1 MTFKRRL
8 MNVNK
13 TLDKKSISN
22 LIDISYRKAG
32 LKDTVIFADQL
43 MYQGYEYSTK
53 SGSSICVDD
62 CLIPDDKAEII
73 EKSEQEVKD
82 IEAQYSSGLVT
93 QGEKYNKVIDIWSR
107 ANEKVANSL
116 MDTISTEKV
125 TNKEGEE
132 VDIFLNYFNHDKKR
146 LHYRLEM
153 IEKSSKKLSA
163 TIELLSLY
171 VNLKE
176 RKVSEFE
183 NEKVNLMK
191 KFINEN
197 ENNFNKENLKFL
209 SKLKK

>member
-1 MTFKRRL
+1 MSFHITNKIIKKEWTDYNNH
-8 MNVNK
+8 MNVAYYVLVFDEAWEVMLQKFQMGENSAK
-13 TLDKKSISN
+13 T
-22 LIDISYRKAG
+22 
-32 LKDTVIFADQL
+32 TE
-43 MYQGYEYSTK
+43 MSTMVVETY
-53 SGSSICVDD
+53 ITYNN
-62 CLIPDDKAEII
+62 
-73 EKSEQEVKD
+73 EV
-82 IEAQYSSGLVT
+82 
-93 QGEKYNKVIDIWSR
+93 
-107 ANEKVANSL
+107 
-116 MDTISTEKV
+116 
-125 TNKEGEE
+125 KEGEE
-132 VDIFLNYFNHDKKR
+132 VDIFLTYFDHDKKR

-171 VNLKE
+171 VDLKE